1 MKRLYK
7 EAVAVAVAGGYGIA
21 LDGKPLLTPAKRP
34 LVLPALPLAEAIAAE
49 WQAQGDTVDPL
60 AMPQMRLASI
70 AIDLVMPRREEVLA
84 ELGKY
89 AGTDLVCYR
98 AEHPPE
104 LVARQHSVWQP
115 LVDWATLRFDAP
127 LAVTAGIVP
136 VAQPP
141 ATLDAFAAALA
152 AYDPLLLTA
161 LHAATAACGSL
172 VIALALIEGRLDAE
186 AAFAAAQ
193 LDESF
198 QIEQWG
204 EDAEQTARRAN
215 LRKDIAAI
223 AQLVDL
229 LRR

>member
-7 EAVAVAVAGGYGIA
+7 EAVAVAVKGGYGVA

-34 LVLPALPLAEAIAAE
+34 LVLSALPLAEAIAAE

-115 LVDWATLRFDAP
+115 LADWATLRFDAP

-141 ATLDAFAAALA
+141 ATLHAFAAALA
-152 AYDPLLLTA
+152 AYDPLRLTA

-223 AQLVDL
+223 AQFVDL

>member
-141 ATLDAFAAALA
+141 ATLHAFAAALA
-152 AYDPLLLTA
+152 AYDPLRLTA

>member
-49 WQAQGDTVDPL
+49 WQAQGDTIDPL

-115 LVDWATLRFDAP
+115 LADWATLRFDAP

-141 ATLDAFAAALA
+141 ATLHAFAAALA
-152 AYDPLLLTA
+152 AYDPLRLTA

>member
-141 ATLDAFAAALA
+141 ATLHAFAAALA
-152 AYDPLLLTA
+152 AYDPLRLTA

-229 LRR
+229 LRH

>member
-49 WQAQGDTVDPL
+49 WQAQGDTVDPP

-141 ATLDAFAAALA
+141 ATLHAFAAALA
-152 AYDPLLLTA
+152 AYDPLRLTA

>member
-115 LVDWATLRFDAP
+115 LADWATLRFDAP

-141 ATLDAFAAALA
+141 ATLHAFAAALA
-152 AYDPLLLTA
+152 AYDPLRLTA

-198 QIEQWG
+198 QIEAWG
-204 EDAEQTARRAN
+204 EDPEQAQRRRA
-215 LRKDIAAI
+215 LAEEITAA
-223 AQLVDL
+223 AQFLVL
-229 LRR
+229 LRD

>member
-1 MKRLYK
+1 
-7 EAVAVAVAGGYGIA
+7 
-21 LDGKPLLTPAKRP
+21 
-34 LVLPALPLAEAIAAE
+34 
-49 WQAQGDTVDPL
+49 
-60 AMPQMRLASI
+60 
-70 AIDLVMPRREEVLA
+70 
-84 ELGKY
+84 
-89 AGTDLVCYR
+89 
-98 AEHPPE
+98 
-104 LVARQHSVWQP
+104 VARQHSVWQP

-172 VIALALIEGRLDAE
+172 VIALALIEGQLDAE

-223 AQLVDL
+223 AQFVDL